1 MKERVLI
8 LGSMDEFVE
17 LVKVAKKRGYYTIV
31 CDGYENGP
39 AKKEADG
46 FYNIDVR
53 NVDEIVGVCEKERIT
68 GIMGSYSD
76 VLFEQITHIANKA
89 GLKWYV
95 KPEKLKYYREK
106 DKMKMVLSKLGIKTP
121 KAKVIKKDFSK
132 KDLEGV
138 KFPIVA
144 KPINGYGSKGIKII
158 NSDKEIQHLF
168 EQVVEFSTIK
178 DKIII
183 EEYMNAR
190 EYNLMGFVADGEAF
204 IIGIGDR
211 EKNPIQGNSV
221 PLLNR
226 IVYPSKNMDEVYE
239 KAKDVLKKFIDYTG
253 QKWGPLCM
261 QFFFDT
267 ELYVCEIAGRFLAY
281 EHEMISY
288 VSGLNYEELLLD
300 YLFDEEKVKK
310 TLIKHSP
317 YFGRN
322 VAGLYMLVEN
332 GKRAKNQI
340 CIDEI
345 GKWKGVFE
353 ARKYYN
359 NGEKV
364 DLYKKSYF
372 ARFFIEADSRKK
384 IDELSKKIFKKF
396 SIISTE
402 NKEIATR
409 FYIEQKE

>member
-168 EQVVEFSTIK
+168 EQVVEYSTIK

-190 EYNLMGFVADGEAF
+190 EYNLMGFVADGEVF

-267 ELYVCEIAGRFLAY
+267 ELQ
-281 EHEMISY
+281 
-288 VSGLNYEELLLD
+288 N
-300 YLFDEEKVKK
+300 
-310 TLIKHSP
+310 
-317 YFGRN
+317 
-322 VAGLYMLVEN
+322 
-332 GKRAKNQI
+332 
-340 CIDEI
+340 
-345 GKWKGVFE
+345 
-353 ARKYYN
+353 
-359 NGEKV
+359 
-364 DLYKKSYF
+364 
-372 ARFFIEADSRKK
+372 
-384 IDELSKKIFKKF
+384 
-396 SIISTE
+396 
-402 NKEIATR
+402 
-409 FYIEQKE
+409 

>member
-1 MKERVLI
+1 
-8 LGSMDEFVE
+8 
-17 LVKVAKKRGYYTIV
+17 
-31 CDGYENGP
+31 
-39 AKKEADG
+39 
-46 FYNIDVR
+46 
-53 NVDEIVGVCEKERIT
+53 
-68 GIMGSYSD
+68 
-76 VLFEQITHIANKA
+76 
-89 GLKWYV
+89 
-95 KPEKLKYYREK
+95 
-106 DKMKMVLSKLGIKTP
+106 MVLSKLGIKTP
-121 KAKVIKKDFSK
+121 KAKVIKKYFSK
-132 KDLEGV
+132 KDLEGL

-168 EQVVEFSTIK
+168 EQVVEYSTIK

-190 EYNLMGFVADGEAF
+190 EYNLMGFVADGEVF

-322 VAGLYMLVEN
+322 VAGL
-332 GKRAKNQI
+332 
-340 CIDEI
+340 
-345 GKWKGVFE
+345 
-353 ARKYYN
+353 
-359 NGEKV
+359 
-364 DLYKKSYF
+364 
-372 ARFFIEADSRKK
+372 
-384 IDELSKKIFKKF
+384 
-396 SIISTE
+396 
-402 NKEIATR
+402 
-409 FYIEQKE
+409 

>member
-168 EQVVEFSTIK
+168 EQVVEYSTIK

-190 EYNLMGFVADGEAF
+190 EYNLMGFVADGEVF

-332 GKRAKNQI
+332 GKGFSKQENITTMVKKLI
-340 CIDEI
+340 CIKNLILQD
-345 GKWKGVFE
+345 F
-353 ARKYYN
+353 
-359 NGEKV
+359 
-364 DLYKKSYF
+364 L
-372 ARFFIEADSRKK
+372 
-384 IDELSKKIFKKF
+384 
-396 SIISTE
+396 
-402 NKEIATR
+402 
-409 FYIEQKE
+409 